1 MKNDGVNP
9 PAPDPNGIVD
19 INCHILPGADHG
31 AANMKE
37 TVEMLK
43 IAYEEGIR
51 TIVAVSH
58 YGGKYQL
65 TDEEKLEELVY
76 QVQEEAYKI
85 GPDLRIVHG
94 HEIHYSDDSHEK
106 LMIGELKSIA
116 GSRYVMISFPTTI
129 DYKSVRKAV
138 RDVIMEGFIP
148 IVAHVEQYPDL
159 VTDDGDKI
167 EGLIQRGAYIQIT
180 AKSVTGELGH
190 ELKSFAKKL
199 LKHQLV
205 HFVATE
211 GCDAEEQAPYIKECA
226 EYIERKY
233 GYDYMHELLTVNP
246 LAVIENDDI
255 DI

>member
-1 MKNDGVNP
+1 MMNDGVNP
-9 PAPDPNGIVD
+9 PAPHPSGWID

-31 AANMKE
+31 ARNMEE

-51 TIVAVSH
+51 TIVAVSRYDGQH
-58 YGGKYQL
+58 CL
-65 TDEEKLEELVY
+65 TDEERLEELIR
-76 QVQEEAYKI
+76 QVQEEAGKI
-85 GPDLRIVHG
+85 DPEFQVFHG
-94 HEIHYSDDSHEK
+94 HEIYYSSDSHEK
-106 LMIGELKSIA
+106 LMTGELKTIA
-116 GSRYVMISFPTTI
+116 GSRYVMIAFPEEI

-148 IVAHVEQYPDL
+148 IVAHVEQYPELTIDIER
-159 VTDDGDKI
+159 I

-180 AKSVTGELGH
+180 AKSVTGEFGH
-190 ELKSFAKKL
+190 DIKSFARSL

-205 HFVATE
+205 HFIGTDA
-211 GCDAEEQAPYIKECA
+211 CDADERAPYIKECA
-226 EYIERKY
+226 DYIERKY
-233 GYDYMHELLTVNP
+233 GNDYVEELLTANP